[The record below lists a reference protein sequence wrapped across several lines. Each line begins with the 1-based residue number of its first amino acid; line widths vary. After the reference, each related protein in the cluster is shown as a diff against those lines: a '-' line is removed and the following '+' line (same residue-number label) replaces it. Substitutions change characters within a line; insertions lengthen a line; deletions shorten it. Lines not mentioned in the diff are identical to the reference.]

1 VDFNRELISDTFLST
16 FGYALG
22 MQHQLRQILI
32 PVLILAGGAGG
43 YFWLAHWKEAPP
55 RVVAPSRPPL
65 VETQTAAAHADSFP
79 IRVHGV
85 VVPFREVRIAAEV
98 SGRIVTKN
106 EAARGGR
113 FVAATTPLLTIDP
126 EPYGLEIEKL
136 DHEAKQAELEQQRA
150 ELELKHSAKLILLAE
165 RRLTLARKELKR
177 LDAPTGEL
185 TSTQAERD
193 EAEQKLLQVQDV
205 LTVLQNRREL
215 LPLQLAELQ
224 AKGELIA
231 ARKKQAQFDLSR
243 TEITA
248 PLDAIVTADL
258 QEAGNFVEPGDH
270 LLTLQDPSQF
280 EVNCRL
286 RSEDLFWLQDS
297 VVPEGEDQPAIEES
311 LKAAFEIPERPATVT
326 FQTSGES
333 FRWQGR
339 LARTDGS
346 GFDATTRT
354 LACRVVVD
362 QPLREEASGPPSLI
376 GGMFVDIEISVT
388 PRTRL
393 LAIPRAALQ
402 PDGQVWVIDEGK
414 LAVHRVRPVRVT
426 DSVVLLRVDRTEIQ
440 PGARVVTSTLPI
452 AFDGMDVRE
461 RAAP

>member
-1 VDFNRELISDTFLST
+1 
-16 FGYALG
+16 
-22 MQHQLRQILI
+22 MQQQLRQILI

-43 YFWLAHWKEAPP
+43 YYWLAHSKEAPP
-55 RVVAPSRPPL
+55 RVVAPSLPPL
-65 VETQTAAAHADSFP
+65 VEAQLAAAHSGSFP

-85 VVPFREVRIAAEV
+85 VVPYREIRIAAEV
-98 SGRIVTKN
+98 SGRIVKKN

-113 FVAATTPLLTIDP
+113 FVTATTPLLTIDP

-136 DHEAKQAELEQQRA
+136 DHEAKQAELETQRA
-150 ELELKHSAKLILLAE
+150 ELELQHSAKLIELAE
-165 RRLTLARKELKR
+165 RRLELARQEVKR
-177 LDAPTGEL
+177 LTSTTAEV

-205 LTVLQNRREL
+205 LTVLENRREV

-224 AKGELIA
+224 TKAELIA
-231 ARKKQAQFDLSR
+231 SRKRQAQLDLSR
-243 TEITA
+243 TQIIA
-248 PLDAIVTADL
+248 PLDAIITADL

-286 RSEDLFWLQDS
+286 RSEDLLWLQDS
-297 VVPEGEDQPAIEES
+297 VTADGQDPPANERR
-311 LKAAFEIPERPATVT
+311 LKAALEIPERPATVT
-326 FQTSGES
+326 FQSGGET
-333 FRWQGR
+333 FRWQGT

-362 QPLREEASGPPSLI
+362 QPLREEALGPPSLI
-376 GGMFVDIEISVT
+376 DGMFVDVEVEVT

-402 PDGQVWVIDEGK
+402 PDGQVWIVNDGK
-414 LAVHRVRPVRVT
+414 LTVHRVQPVRIT
-426 DSVVLLRVDRTEIQ
+426 ESIVLLRADRTTIKS
-440 PGARVVTSTLPI
+440 GARVVTSTLPI

-461 RAAP
+461 RATP